1 LLNFIDLIRIIQNQ
15 NKGFEVINISNMEPD
30 LTVSI
35 RHEYSDVN
43 VDRDIAELDYE
54 NKEIEWG

>member
-1 LLNFIDLIRIIQNQ
+1 
-15 NKGFEVINISNMEPD
+15 MEPE

-43 VDRDIAELDYE
+43 LSRDIAELDYE
-54 NKEIEWG
+54 NLEIEWG